1 MANITAALVKELRE
15 KSGAGML
22 DCKNALTE
30 TDGDIEAAIDWLRT
44 KGLARAAKKSGR
56 VAAEGLVALAI
67 EGGKGVAVELNSETD
82 FVSRNEQFQA
92 LATTIAQV
100 ALGVGGDAEAVKA
113 AAYPQGG
120 TVQEAITSAVAT
132 IGENIALR
140 RVETLAVGEGVVAAY
155 IHNATG
161 DNLGRIGVL
170 VALESAGKKDELT
183 ALARQIAMHVAATN
197 PVALDAAGVPAD
209 TIAREKAILLE
220 KNAGKP
226 EHVLEKIAESGLK
239 SYFKEVTLVEQPFIH
254 DSSKSVA
261 QAVKESEGKVGAPI
275 RLAGFVRFGL
285 GDGIEKEE
293 TDFASE
299 VAAAAGAA

>member
-67 EGGKGVAVELNSETD
+67 EGSKGVAVELNSETD

-155 IHNATG
+155 IHNAAG

-275 RLAGFVRFGL
+275 KLAGFIRYGL

>member
-30 TDGDIEAAIDWLRT
+30 TEGDIEAAIDWLRA

-56 VAAEGLVALAI
+56 VAAEGLVA
-67 EGGKGVAVELNSETD
+67 VAVEGTKGVVIELNAETD
-82 FVSRNEQFQA
+82 FVARNDQFQA
-92 LATTIAQV
+92 LARTVADV
-100 ALGVGGDAEAVKA
+100 ALKVGGDAAAVGA
-113 AAYPQGG
+113 APFPQGG
-120 TVQEAITSAVAT
+120 TVSEAITAAIAT

-140 RVETLAVGEGVVAAY
+140 RVDGLSVSEGVVAAY
-155 IHNATG
+155 LHNAAG
-161 DNLGRIGVL
+161 EGLGRIGVL
-170 VALESAGKKDELT
+170 VGLESTGDKDELN

-197 PVALDAAGVPAD
+197 PVALDAAGVPEE

-226 EHVLEKIAESGLK
+226 AHVLEKIAESGLK
-239 SYFKEVTLVEQPFIH
+239 SYFKEVTLLEQPFIH
-254 DSSKSVA
+254 DTSKSVS
-261 QAVKESEGKVGAPI
+261 QAVKESEGKIGAPVRLVGFI
-275 RLAGFVRFGL
+275 RYGL
-285 GDGIEKEE
+285 GDGVEKEE